1 MSMAKPKANAF
12 LRKNRELG
20 RGRTATLYPG
30 SGPAAL
36 VGERPVWS
44 LSRSHCGS
52 RRQVTRGAAQYC
64 SWTEATRNSV
74 PAEKLSPSSSELTDH
89 ELQVLGSPPSLLLA

>member
-1 MSMAKPKANAF
+1 MAKPKANAF

-30 SGPAAL
+30 PGPVAL
-36 VGERPVWS
+36 VGEKPVWS

-52 RRQVTRGAAQYC
+52 RRQVTRSPGVWLSTAAGP
-64 SWTEATRNSV
+64 R
-74 PAEKLSPSSSELTDH
+74 
-89 ELQVLGSPPSLLLA
+89 PPGIVSQQKS